1 MEFSCGRDEFL
12 SGVKVAGR
20 ALGRATSM
28 PILAGLK
35 LETKKN
41 QLTFSATDLERAIWC
56 SVPIENRGGDD
67 PRGEALVLNGE
78 LLSKIAQNLPAETLH
93 FKTIEG
99 TGKVEITCGSAV
111 FDLFRLPLEDYPELP
126 HLPSKRLCLLES
138 KPLARSLELVTFA
151 ALSAKE
157 TSRLSLTGVNWVL
170 AEKTLKVVA
179 TNGYRLACKTEE
191 LAKKAEAEGEFLV
204 AADSLRDLA
213 GILAQIET
221 EQVEVYQSENYLFF
235 KMGSVVFVGRLIEEA
250 YPDFEKVIP
259 RENSIGLILE
269 RKSFL
274 EALQRVQITA
284 AEESDAVILNIEDG
298 KLKISSQAA
307 EKGEAQEILELKKK
321 AQAMK
326 ISFRAEYLID
336 ALKRLQS
343 DEVRLWLADAE
354 SAGLLEPGE
363 TEADQGFLYVCMP
376 IRMDF

>member
-12 SGVKVAGR
+12 FGVKVAGR

-41 QLTFSATDLERAIWC
+41 QLVFAATDLERAIWC
-56 SVPIENRGGDD
+56 AVPVESRGGD
-67 PRGEALVLNGE
+67 EALVLNGE
-78 LLSKIAQNLPAETLH
+78 LLAKIAQNLPAETLH
-93 FKTIEG
+93 FKTIGG
-99 TGKVEITCGSAV
+99 TGKVEIACGSAT

-126 HLPSKRLCLLES
+126 NLPGKRLCLLERNQ
-138 KPLARSLELVTFA
+138 LARSLELVTFA

-157 TSRLSLTGVNWVL
+157 TSRLSLTGVNLVL
-170 AEKTLKVVA
+170 EKETLKVVA
-179 TNGYRLACKTEE
+179 TNGYRLALKTER
-191 LAKKAEAEGEFLV
+191 LAQPAEAEGEFLV
-204 AADSLRDLA
+204 AAGSLRDLA
-213 GILAQIET
+213 GILAQVAA
-221 EQVEVYQSENYLFF
+221 EQVEVYRSDNYLFF
-235 KMGSVVFVGRLIEEA
+235 KVGAVVFVGRLIEEA

-259 RENSIGLILE
+259 RDNAIGLILE
-269 RKSFL
+269 RRSFL

-284 AEESDAVILNIEDG
+284 AEESDAVILQIEAD

-307 EKGEAQEILELKKK
+307 EKGEAQEVLELKKK
-321 AQAMK
+321 AQEMK

-343 DEVRLWLADAE
+343 AQIRLWLADAE
-354 SAGLLEPGE
+354 SAGLLESGE
-363 TEADQGFLYVCMP
+363 DEADQGFLYVCMP